1 MKTQGFERRFSQNLA
16 PVGASKAPK
25 PLLCLHFKFI
35 QQALS
40 GRSEINPSQT
50 HPTLAKLGSAPSPGR
65 YPPTTAGYLRFL
77 RIHQNIGYC
86 CDRRRSLTEIQVNPI
101 ARPGCHPRAEKIRV
115 FPPDRAFQQ

>member
-1 MKTQGFERRFSQNLA
+1 MALPVFVGIIWLHLNL
-16 PVGASKAPK
+16 VE
-25 PLLCLHFKFI
+25 
-35 QQALS
+35 
-40 GRSEINPSQT
+40 SEINPSQT

-101 ARPGCHPRAEKIRV
+101 ARPGCHARAEKIRV
-115 FPPDRAFQQ
+115 FRPNRAFQQ